1 MEKEK
6 VIIKERPVAVK
17 EYIKVT
23 NFDTGEMIFN
33 KGDSGDCMY
42 EVLSGRVGIFLH
54 YRTPEQ
60 QLLTVKEPGQF
71 FGEIALIEVV
81 PRTAA
86 AVALDDMTQL
96 RIVGVKGII
105 PYLKQKPEVLQSI
118 LDTMSARI
126 KQGRDLY
133 IETCGVIAKYK
144 SVVDSG
150 ETPDQELS
158 GKIDNCL
165 EAFDR
170 YQKKLNSGA

>member
-6 VIIKERPVAVK
+6 IIIRETPVEAK

-33 KGDSGDCMY
+33 KGDTGDCMY

-54 YRTPEQ
+54 YRSPEQ
-60 QLLTVKEPGQF
+60 QLLAVKEPGQF

-96 RIVGVKGII
+96 RIVGVKGIL
-105 PYLKQKPEVLQSI
+105 PYLSKKPEVLQSI

-126 KQGRDLY
+126 KQGRELY
-133 IETCGVIAKYK
+133 IETCGVMTKYK
-144 SVVDSG
+144 AAVDAG
-150 ETPDQELS
+150 ETPDEELS
-158 GKIDNCL
+158 GKIDTCL
-165 EAFDR
+165 DAFER